1 MQELFWRICITEN
14 YRKMKEMDEYFQ
26 ESEIQ
31 RLEGEIFEL
40 QFKLKECHDKELT
53 YKQLLSEI
61 RNSIDEIIEL
71 EMENERFRLEAEI
84 DYKSCIT
91 NLKNYL
97 QEYKRVYKL
106 RF

>member
-1 MQELFWRICITEN
+1 
-14 YRKMKEMDEYFQ
+14 MKEMDEYFQ

-61 RNSIDEIIEL
+61 GNSIDEIIEL
-71 EMENERFRLEAEI
+71 EIENERFRLDAEI
-84 DYKSCIT
+84 DYKSCIS

-97 QEYKRVYKL
+97 QEYKRVYKIN
-106 RF
+106 F